1 MFTKNEMKV
10 SISTIVVA
18 AFFAVSPAVR
28 GYTDLDAERVSQL
41 LSKAKEEALQLKL
54 DTTDMESFTRSQVSW
69 ESHADKLREIKEHV
83 NLVGETVNQLNAARS
98 GAAPWQKVAINRVN
112 PLMSELALNVQATI
126 GHLKMNRDR
135 LQASDYTDY
144 LTTTSELT
152 TKMAALVADF
162 VDYAE
167 AKAKL
172 GKLSRKLEIS
182 ER

>member
-1 MFTKNEMKV
+1 MFRKNAIKF
-10 SISTIVVA
+10 SISTIVLAALFFVA
-18 AFFAVSPAVR
+18 PALR
-28 GYTDLDAERVSQL
+28 AYTDLDAERVSQL

-54 DTTDMESFTRSQVSW
+54 DAAEMESFTRSQVSW
-69 ESHADKLREIKEHV
+69 ESHADKLSEIKEHV
-83 NLVGETVNQLNAARS
+83 NKVGETVNQLNAARS
-98 GAAPWQKVAINRVN
+98 GAAPWQKVAIGRVN
-112 PLMSELALNVQATI
+112 PLMAELAMNVQATI